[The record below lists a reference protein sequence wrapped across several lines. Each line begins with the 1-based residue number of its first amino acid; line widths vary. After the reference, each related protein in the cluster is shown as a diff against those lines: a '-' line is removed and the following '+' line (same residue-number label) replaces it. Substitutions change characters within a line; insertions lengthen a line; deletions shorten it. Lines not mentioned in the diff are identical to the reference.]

1 MKIGNGLLVGGL
13 LLAATAAATQ
23 PGFGHNP
30 SPREAGISCRDFR
43 LNSNGSWS
51 RVESDAFR
59 SKRSVYSGARRN
71 FQDSTPRDYKLWR

>member
-13 LLAATAAATQ
+13 SLAATAAAAQ